1 MTNLSEID
9 ADNVVIGTYPTQAG
23 NWAVG
28 KLVTDQSLLNTLTI
42 TNCSK
47 IRLQHKETEID
58 FEFDTKKLENIDTI
72 IINGFKYIK
81 ER

>member
-1 MTNLSEID
+1 LTNLSEID
-9 ADNVVIGTYPTQAG
+9 AASVTMGTYPIEAG

-28 KLVTDQSLLNTLTI
+28 KLITDQPLHNTLTI
-42 TNCSK
+42 TNCNK
-47 IRLQHKETEID
+47 IRLQHKETEIN
-58 FEFDTKKLENIDTI
+58 FEFDTKKLENIDAI

>member
-1 MTNLSEID
+1 LTDLLEID
-9 ADNVVIGTYPTQAG
+9 VATATAGTCPLKAG

-28 KLVTDQSLLNTLTI
+28 KLITDQPLQNTLTI
-42 TNCSK
+42 TNCNK

-72 IINGFKYIK
+72 IINGFKYVK
-81 ER
+81 EK

>member
-1 MTNLSEID
+1 MTELSETKTDIT
-9 ADNVVIGTYPTQAG
+9 IGTYPLTVASH
-23 NWAVG
+23 WAVG
-28 KLVTDQSLLNTLTI
+28 QINSEQPLLNTLTI
-42 TNCSK
+42 TQCNS

-81 ER
+81 EK

>member
-9 ADNVVIGTYPTQAG
+9 VATATIGTYSLKAG

-28 KLVTDQSLLNTLTI
+28 KLITDQPLQNTLTI
-42 TNCSK
+42 TNCNK
-47 IRLQHKETEID
+47 IQLQHKETEIE

-72 IINGFKYIK
+72 VINGFKYVK
-81 ER
+81 EK